1 MPFRAELNYTR
12 QDMKQFD
19 KVHQKLRYGLWYALS
34 NLLLIL
40 GCLAVLTS
48 GILAFALGA
57 WSREIGFYWLL
68 VAFLLVLLIV
78 MRAVRQNASLKSAN
92 AQGTVTLTTDE
103 SGIHAQAATLSS
115 DFGYDAY
122 CDLVHYRDTYYLY
135 IDKRKA
141 QIVPERCFTQ
151 GDPAAF
157 GAFLTEKTGLTVKEI
172 N

>member
-1 MPFRAELNYTR
+1 MLFRAELCYTR

-40 GCLAVLTS
+40 GCIAVLTS
-48 GILAFALGA
+48 GVLAFALGA

-68 VAFLLVLLIV
+68 VAVLLVLLIG
-78 MRAVRQNASLKSAN
+78 MRALRQNASLKSVN
-92 AQGTVTLTTDE
+92 AQGTITLTTDE
-103 SGIHAQAATLSS
+103 SGIHARTATLST

-157 GAFLTEKTGLTVKEI
+157 GSFMAEKTGLTVKEI

>member
-1 MPFRAELNYTR
+1 MDER
-12 QDMKQFD
+12 
-19 KVHQKLRYGLWYALS
+19 GL
-34 NLLLIL
+34 
-40 GCLAVLTS
+40 
-48 GILAFALGA
+48 
-57 WSREIGFYWLL
+57 
-68 VAFLLVLLIV
+68 
-78 MRAVRQNASLKSAN
+78 
-92 AQGTVTLTTDE
+92 
-103 SGIHAQAATLSS
+103 HAAAATIST

-157 GAFLTEKTGLTVKEI
+157 GSFMAEKTGLTVKEI